1 MAPKDFPWVYRYE
14 EEHRAEGTHFLTKP
28 LLRPV
33 VVVRLE
39 GSRLGS
45 VNLVGLVDSGSD
57 HVVAAPWVAQDIGV
71 TPDPAREITLGIG
84 GAPRQVRFA
93 DVTVRLFPP
102 GTGIAEGG
110 YQPET
115 AREWQTQVG
124 FFTEWVS
131 PPWNVV
137 FGQVGFFDQFTVSFC
152 RESQALAVTHLADFD
167 TKFPQAPADPPP
179 GAPRFR
185 Q

>member
-1 MAPKDFPWVYRYE
+1 LPAKEFPWVYRYE
-14 EEHRAEGTHFLTKP
+14 EEGRSGGTHFLTKP

-39 GSRLGS
+39 GGHLGS
-45 VNLVGLVDSGSD
+45 ANLVGLVDSGSD

-71 TPDPAREITLGIG
+71 TPDPEREITLGIG
-84 GAPRQVRFA
+84 GAPRRVRFA
-93 DVTVRLFPP
+93 DVTIRLFPP

-110 YQPET
+110 YRPET
-115 AREWQTQVG
+115 AHEWHTQIG
-124 FFTEWVS
+124 FFTEWLS

-152 RESQALAVTHLADFD
+152 RESQALAITHLSDFD
-167 TKFPQAPADPPP
+167 ARFPQVSANPSP
-179 GAPRFR
+179 GPPRFR
-185 Q
+185 P